1 MKKKTTKME
10 DEIKSEIEGVLNES
24 TFDDALLEL
33 EEQQLNKQEQIF
45 DNSTTIGVD
54 EFYHYQFNSDENV
67 ILLSF
72 TGYIEHVGEQQD
84 GMLLLSPR
92 QIEQIYSYLKYRES
106 EINWNKFNRG

>member
-1 MKKKTTKME
+1 MKKKTNKME

-54 EFYHYQFNSDENV
+54 EFHTYQFDSDENV
-67 ILLSF
+67 MLLGF

-92 QIEQIYSYLKYRES
+92 QIEQIYSYLKFRES